1 LLLPDGLQLLPDGLE
16 LLPGVRKL
24 LPGGL
29 EPLPGG
35 LARAKPRAAH
45 PEAHATGP
53 CDTIR
58 PMARPS
64 RHILSARARL
74 RKAGHRGFT
83 LIELLVVIAIIA
95 LLIGILLPALGK
107 ARAAARRSACLSNT
121 RQLGQACQLYSNET
135 KREVFLPAIFSFED
149 NVGWL
154 FPDYIS
160 SYDVAICQ
168 ATRNI
173 IRPNE
178 MLSNHPVLGDV
189 PLLYGRDFL
198 IDTFIA
204 AKDRDDDE
212 GGHSYETFAWF
223 ADGKYPDGTVIYGR
237 DRGTIGG
244 QLGWNYDPGG
254 GIDILNDYPDG
265 VLKTQRSVRFPDRT
279 IIIIDNDNDDV
290 QPPGD
295 SLGFGRT
302 DGVNNY
308 PDPWN
313 NHGKDGVNA
322 SMCDGSAKWIGAEGV
337 VEAYLE
343 GADGFSGGDSA
354 YLDLLRA
361 AGFGKRSFTYK
372 GKSLP
377 EYYKR

>member
-1 LLLPDGLQLLPDGLE
+1 MLS
-16 LLPGVRKL
+16 RRR
-24 LPGGL
+24 
-29 EPLPGG
+29 
-35 LARAKPRAAH
+35 RA
-45 PEAHATGP
+45 
-53 CDTIR
+53 
-58 PMARPS
+58 
-64 RHILSARARL
+64 
-74 RKAGHRGFT
+74 FT

-107 ARAAARRSACLSNT
+107 ARAAGQRSACLSNT
-121 RQLGQACQLYSNET
+121 RQLGQACQSYSNET
-135 KREVFLPAIFSFED
+135 KREVFLPAIFTFED

-160 SYDVAICQ
+160 SYEVALCP
-168 ATRNI
+168 ATRNV
-173 IRPNE
+173 IRENE
-178 MLSNHPVLGDV
+178 MLSDHPVLGDV

-198 IDTFIA
+198 IDTFVA
-204 AKDRDDDE
+204 AKDRDDDG

-223 ADGKYPDGTVIYGR
+223 SDGKYPDGTVIYGR
-237 DRGTIGG
+237 ERGTIGG

-265 VLKTQRSVRFPDRT
+265 VLKTQISVRYPDRT

-308 PDPWN
+308 PDAWN

-322 SMCDGSAKWIGAEGV
+322 AMCDGSARWVNSSGL
-337 VEAYLE
+337 VEAYME
-343 GADGFSGGDSA
+343 SADGFSGDNPA
-354 YLDLLRA
+354 YLDLLEA

-377 EYYKR
+377 EYYEN